1 MVGNVGASDRMD
13 YTAIGDTVNTASR
26 LESNAPGGKI
36 YISAAVANALEGGLM
51 QGHRQHPAEGKS
63 RGISGAGTGRACGR
77 KLRQN
82 AGVRG

>member
-1 MVGNVGASDRMD
+1 MD

-36 YISAAVANALEGGLM
+36 YISAAVANALEGRINAKAIGSIRLK
-51 QGHRQHPAEGKS
+51 GKS
-63 RGISGAGTGRACGR
+63 RGISGAGAGRACGR